1 MESEKWSQLHHAE
14 IFISKFMKQMDKEKI
29 EVTFGNLYADIVI
42 ELMWIDAD
50 TKQETS
56 IAMLQ
61 PQSTTELITR
71 EDHRFLMRL
80 AGREDAVLRTIVV
93 SKFDIAKRAYIAKER
108 GQPFVTFKVEPG
120 VTYDPNENVKIPF
133 DVTNERDVMITLWV
147 LAGKTPIKIATIRS
161 HETMTFEGHD
171 KYAYI
176 ATPFKHYSIDKHED
190 SIEILDGFEL
200 NLADY
205 ILKRNVSWVVAD
217 NGGVSYSGI

>member
-1 MESEKWSQLHHAE
+1 
-14 IFISKFMKQMDKEKI
+14 
-29 EVTFGNLYADIVI
+29 
-42 ELMWIDAD
+42 
-50 TKQETS
+50 
-56 IAMLQ
+56 
-61 PQSTTELITR
+61 
-71 EDHRFLMRL
+71 MRL
-80 AGREDAVLRTIVV
+80 AGREDAVLRTILV

-190 SIEILDGFEL
+190 SIEILDGFAL

-205 ILKRNVSWVVAD
+205 ILKRNVSWFVAD